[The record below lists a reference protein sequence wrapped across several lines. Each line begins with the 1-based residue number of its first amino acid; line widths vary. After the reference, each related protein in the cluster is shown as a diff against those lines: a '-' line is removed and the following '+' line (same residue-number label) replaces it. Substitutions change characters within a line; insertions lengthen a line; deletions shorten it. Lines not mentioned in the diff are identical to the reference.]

1 MLRDLILKNRS
12 ARKYYEDVTVSRE
25 TLVELVDLAR
35 LSASGG
41 NRQLLKYYL
50 SCEPHK
56 NAVIYSHIG
65 LGGNPPEGERPSA
78 YIIILSDTSLGL
90 YGPGEVDQ
98 GIAAQSILLGATE
111 RGLGGCMVGMVY
123 RKELRK
129 ALSIPERYDILLVLT
144 LGKPK
149 GTAVIED
156 LSTYTDKQR
165 GWWDEQGR
173 WHIPKRKLSEI
184 IIG

>member
-12 ARKYYEDVTVSRE
+12 ARKYYEDVAISRE

-50 SCEPHK
+50 SCEPEK

-78 YIIILSDTSLGL
+78 YIIILSDTSLGV

-98 GIAAQSILLGATE
+98 GIAGQSILLGATE
-111 RGLGGCMVGMVY
+111 RGLGGCMVGMIH
-123 RKELRK
+123 RRELRK
-129 ALSIPERYDILLVLT
+129 ALNIPDIYDILLVLT
-144 LGKPK
+144 LGKSK
-149 GTAVIED
+149 ESAVIED
-156 LSTYTDKQR
+156 LATYPDMQR
-165 GWWDEQGR
+165 GWWDEQSR
-173 WHIPKRKLSEI
+173 WHIPKRKLEDI